1 VRNQTGPKEAR
12 AGPVTRNCPRPS
24 SRAHGRTP
32 GLPTTGRS
40 RYDRQASP
48 PSLPPS
54 AACTTF
60 SPLATRSS
68 PHLTALL
75 AAWRVR
81 RVRPSRSRR
90 QLFRSGRSRRRS
102 SLPTPALAAA
112 LPLPPV
118 TTISTPYYLPFLCLF
133 FDMVFSGGVLSKNPK
148 PRLLRLLPFR

>member
-1 VRNQTGPKEAR
+1 MRGFVTAKEQNLVRNQTGPKEAR

-90 QLFRSGRSRRRS
+90 QLFRSGRSRPPFPAPFQS
-102 SLPTPALAAA
+102 SDP
-112 LPLPPV
+112 
-118 TTISTPYYLPFLCLF
+118 SS
-133 FDMVFSGGVLSKNPK
+133 SGGVTLTTGNYNLYSI
-148 PRLLRLLPFR
+148 LLTFLMPVL